1 MDNLNKPKIFKVIL
15 GLGTQKKPFL
25 HDTTAASQCAVVKS
39 EFAGQRGGSFLL
51 VSMSI
56 LHSM

>member
-1 MDNLNKPKIFKVIL
+1 MDNLNKPKISKVIL
-15 GLGTQKKPFL
+15 GLGTQKKPVL

>member
-1 MDNLNKPKIFKVIL
+1 MDNLNKPKFFKVIL
-15 GLGTQKKPFL
+15 GHKKPFL

-56 LHSM
+56 LHSK

>member
-1 MDNLNKPKIFKVIL
+1 MDNLNKPKISKVIL
-15 GLGTQKKPFL
+15 GLGTQKNLFYM
-25 HDTTAASQCAVVKS
+25 TQAAASQCAVVKS